1 MLGDPGHRWLTAQ
14 GTFDGD
20 TATMN
25 VFQTIGGVFDS
36 AEPAPDAPV
45 KIGTMTIKWSGCN
58 AAVLTYD
65 ITAPALSGEI
75 PIERIVLDNVALCQ
89 ALQ

>member
-1 MLGDPGHRWLTAQ
+1 
-14 GTFDGD
+14 
-20 TATMN
+20 
-25 VFQTIGGVFDS
+25 
-36 AEPAPDAPV
+36 
-45 KIGTMTIKWSGCN
+45 MTIKWSGCN

-65 ITAPALSGEI
+65 ITSPALSGEI